1 MLKSTAT
8 IPHNE
13 EIVPRRQQEITSN
26 NRQPPNSPT
35 KSYGNKYIVNSSELR
50 SLYQYELR
58 RGLVLIKAVLHNVPR
73 LHVFV
78 GLRMQADSAAGEEI
92 FAGLAILDAY
102 KFAPR
107 ITFSSENR

>member
-1 MLKSTAT
+1 MALGG
-8 IPHNE
+8 
-13 EIVPRRQQEITSN
+13 IVKQSIRSLSN
-26 NRQPPNSPT
+26 N
-35 KSYGNKYIVNSSELR
+35 YIVDSELR
-50 SLYQYELR
+50 SLYQYEFHC
-58 RGLVLIKAVLHNVPR
+58 GLVPIKAVLHNVHR

>member
-1 MLKSTAT
+1 MLLRYCAASLLCCTRARSPPP
-8 IPHNE
+8 IL
-13 EIVPRRQQEITSN
+13 SN
-26 NRQPPNSPT
+26 N
-35 KSYGNKYIVNSSELR
+35 YIVDSELR
-50 SLYQYELR
+50 SLYQYEFHC
-58 RGLVLIKAVLHNVPR
+58 GLVLIKAVLYNVPR

>member
-1 MLKSTAT
+1 MA
-8 IPHNE
+8 
-13 EIVPRRQQEITSN
+13 
-26 NRQPPNSPT
+26 
-35 KSYGNKYIVNSSELR
+35 
-50 SLYQYELR
+50 
-58 RGLVLIKAVLHNVPR
+58 LIKAVLHNVPR